1 MDTLVNTIVIIDR
14 LSDVK
19 NGMIKTNLSEQVEPN
34 AEPGVIY
41 DILAKEGLIPEDENL
56 EDNAWNAIVSTTAID
71 RHYSIAWLKL
81 LNISLLSMVGHGVM
95 GKTTLLQ
102 CVRGDEIT
110 NEFDLK
116 IWGLD
121 SKKKGGTLGSPLA
134 AKVIG
139 GVLKDNLDERHW
151 RTVLENNLLGQN
163 PINSILKLSYI
174 VLPKHLQN
182 CFAFFVACS
191 YKIMSLIK
199 MT

>member
-1 MDTLVNTIVIIDR
+1 MRKLQVLIDGFD
-14 LSDVK
+14 LYK
-19 NGMIKTNLSEQVEPN
+19 
-34 AEPGVIY
+34 
-41 DILAKEGLIPEDENL
+41 
-56 EDNAWNAIVSTTAID
+56 
-71 RHYSIAWLKL
+71 
-81 LNISLLSMVGHGVM
+81 NISLLSMVGHNVM

-116 IWGLD
+116 MWGLW
-121 SKKKGGTLGSPLA
+121 GALGSPLA

-182 CFAFFVACS
+182 CFAFLLHVPTRS
-191 YKIMSLIK
+191 
-199 MT
+199 